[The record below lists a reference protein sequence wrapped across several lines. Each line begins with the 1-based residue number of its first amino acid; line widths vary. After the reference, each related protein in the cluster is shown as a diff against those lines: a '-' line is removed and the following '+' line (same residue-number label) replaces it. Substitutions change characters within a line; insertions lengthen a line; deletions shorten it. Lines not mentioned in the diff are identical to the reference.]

1 MWSDK
6 GKRSWL
12 ASFVFLTLVVGLI
25 FFLTFLEVPDKNK
38 DLITS
43 IIGMIVG
50 SISTVISIFVGR
62 DPDDVKE
69 LRETITELNSDRN
82 ALIERLRDAQL
93 DKDTLRKQL
102 ESLQGQVIDRLSI
115 FVGEHRLAEV
125 GGATKKLSPEVERW
139 MPKPHETPL
148 PDSISPLPKNKRHR
162 LHGPPTP
169 LAGNGLPVPPSTQP
183 PQPAAPEP
191 EADGDKRVA
200 EEFDA
205 WLKDFGDEDK

>member
-6 GKRSWL
+6 SKRSWL
-12 ASFVFLTLVVGLI
+12 ASFVFLTLIVGLI

-69 LRETITELNSDRN
+69 LRESISELNSDRN
-82 ALIERLRDAQL
+82 ALIERLRDAQI

-102 ESLQGQVIDRLSI
+102 EGLQGQVIDRLSI

-125 GGATKKLSPEVERW
+125 GGAKVGLSPEVERW
-139 MPKPHETPL
+139 LPKPMSTPL
-148 PDSISPLPKNKRHR
+148 PDSVSPLPKRESSVP
-162 LHGPPTP
+162 GPPTP
-169 LAGNGLPVPPSTQP
+169 LPSSNAPTTEPPGSSPRVQPQKPPV
-183 PQPAAPEP
+183 
-191 EADGDKRVA
+191 AD
-200 EEFDA
+200 EFDS
-205 WLKDFGDEDK
+205 WLANFGKEED

>member
-62 DPDDVKE
+62 DPDDVKDLKE
-69 LRETITELNSDRN
+69 AIQELNSDRN

-93 DKDTLRKQL
+93 DKETLRKQL
-102 ESLQGQVIDRLSI
+102 EALQTQVIERLSI

-125 GGATKKLSPEVERW
+125 GGADIQLSPEVERW
-139 MPKPHETPL
+139 MPKPHETPM
-148 PDSISPLPKNKRHR
+148 PNSVSPLPRKHTQRN
-162 LHGPPTP
+162 PTP
-169 LAGNGLPVPPSTQP
+169 PVPSGGRVPSTQP
-183 PQPAAPEP
+183 PGSSPAVQPQKAPKPEKQEP
-191 EADGDKRVA
+191 LDDWM
-200 EEFDA
+200 D
-205 WLKDFGDEDK
+205 LFGKPED